1 MAPSR
6 NEPTSPVEDSDA
18 AASQDE
24 SGSEDSAPASDEE
37 AASDEEG
44 DEGSESGSASGSGGE
59 DEEQSGSEDGE
70 SESENDESAAESPVT
85 SKASA
90 TKKVTSTKAPADKTG
105 GQAADVTAPRVLVA
119 RTPVPGKPNGPR
131 SRPGASTLAPAE
143 ATHDTQEGSSTG
155 LSRQHRDASDRGN
168 GTEDDAAVAHRLHH
182 ALNPGHTL
190 SSPDVPSDSENPA
203 SAATE
208 VEDPAPASS
217 SSPRRAL
224 RKKRDFSHLKNRPNP
239 TPEDSSTKDE
249 APSDGDDTDP
259 ESEEEAKRNIQA
271 RDHAVSTGRDA
282 QEKRRRGQSTTEPDD
297 DNVPTTSDDRVP
309 PPLPDKTATQET
321 AAEEAKKMARDER
334 ARRHISTIGH
344 EVDAQDARA
353 KDKASG
359 ARIAEEDETTEDHQE
374 TQRRLRNLSSA
385 DQDDGST
392 AARARNGGVHVH
404 TETEQGDPRART
416 TKPKTT
422 ETDGADVDPNAPNPA
437 KKDDDKSGRRGPKP
451 AGGRVPAAGFETHGW

>member
-59 DEEQSGSEDGE
+59 DEEQSGSEDEE

-155 LSRQHRDASDRGN
+155 LSRQYRDASDRGN

-190 SSPDVPSDSENPA
+190 SS
-203 SAATE
+203 T
-208 VEDPAPASS
+208 
-217 SSPRRAL
+217 
-224 RKKRDFSHLKNRPNP
+224 
-239 TPEDSSTKDE
+239 
-249 APSDGDDTDP
+249 
-259 ESEEEAKRNIQA
+259 
-271 RDHAVSTGRDA
+271 
-282 QEKRRRGQSTTEPDD
+282 
-297 DNVPTTSDDRVP
+297 
-309 PPLPDKTATQET
+309 
-321 AAEEAKKMARDER
+321 
-334 ARRHISTIGH
+334 
-344 EVDAQDARA
+344 
-353 KDKASG
+353 
-359 ARIAEEDETTEDHQE
+359 
-374 TQRRLRNLSSA
+374 
-385 DQDDGST
+385 
-392 AARARNGGVHVH
+392 
-404 TETEQGDPRART
+404 
-416 TKPKTT
+416 
-422 ETDGADVDPNAPNPA
+422 
-437 KKDDDKSGRRGPKP
+437 
-451 AGGRVPAAGFETHGW
+451 